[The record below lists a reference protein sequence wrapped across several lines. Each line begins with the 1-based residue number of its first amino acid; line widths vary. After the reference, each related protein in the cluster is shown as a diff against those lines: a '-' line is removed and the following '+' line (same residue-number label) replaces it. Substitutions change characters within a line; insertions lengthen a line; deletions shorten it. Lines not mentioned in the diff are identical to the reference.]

1 MGKIRIEPA
10 LTAEDIDQVRA
21 LMAEYWRDFGFTPC
35 FQGFGDELK
44 GLPGAYAP
52 PHGGLM
58 LAWSGDAAAG
68 CIALRKV
75 DEKRVEAKRLYVRPG
90 FRGCGVGRALMER
103 AIAEA
108 RAMGYAELVGD
119 TMPVMQTA
127 IALYRALGFEGV
139 DGSPVEGLGGAVPI
153 RLKL

>member
-1 MGKIRIEPA
+1 
-10 LTAEDIDQVRA
+10 
-21 LMAEYWRDFGFTPC
+21 
-35 FQGFGDELK
+35 
-44 GLPGAYAP
+44 
-52 PHGGLM
+52 M